1 MKDDVIIAAQC
12 EKIEELE
19 EQVRQLKKLLVPI
32 FVTPVEWCLTAQQ
45 QTLFCMLL
53 TRDLVTRDMFNAVA
67 ITRPSTK
74 NASNQCSDMA
84 VYHLRK
90 KLKKY
95 GIQVK
100 SEWGVGW
107 RLVDRKSW
115 QKRLTEAEANNGCL

>member
-1 MKDDVIIAAQC
+1 MKNDFIIAAQR

-19 EQVRQLKKLLVPI
+19 EQVRQLKKLLVPV
-32 FVTPVEWCLTAQQ
+32 FVTPIEWGLTAQQ

-74 NASNQCSDMA
+74 NESNQCCDMS
-84 VYHLRK
+84 VCQLRK

-95 GIQVK
+95 GIHIK
-100 SEWGVGW
+100 NEWGLGW
-107 RLVDRKSW
+107 RLVDRKCW
-115 QKRLTEAEANNGCL
+115 EKRFEDAGAAE

>member
-1 MKDDVIIAAQC
+1 MNSTDAIIARQC
-12 EKIEELE
+12 AKIEELK
-19 EQVRQLKKLLVPI
+19 EQVCQLKKLLVPP
-32 FVTPVEWCLTAQQ
+32 FVTPVEWGLTAQQ

-53 TRDLVTRDMFNAVA
+53 KRDLVTRDMFNAVA

-74 NASNQCSDMA
+74 NTSNQCSDMA

-90 KLKKY
+90 KLKKF

-100 SEWGVGW
+100 NEWGVGW

-115 QKRLTEAEANNGCL
+115 QKRLTDAEAAE